1 MENKFIAK
9 CTSLNEYGQGVVNYN
24 NSTFIVPNLLVNEE
38 AELIITKKTRN
49 YYLARIHR
57 LIKKS
62 NDRNEVKCNSK
73 CGGCDLIH
81 LNYNKQIEFKNEL
94 FKELFKE
101 YKVNNI
107 IESDDN
113 YYYRNKVIYAIE
125 YKNNN
130 IYYGLYEEDTHKVIN
145 SSSCLVNHKM
155 SNELM
160 LIIKDYLLNNNIN
173 SVKYVLFRFN
183 SFNEVLVGLITNN
196 ELINKEEL
204 IDELKDKVKSLV
216 INYND
221 FTTNKVLGD
230 NNKIIYGDNIIKEK
244 IGDYYFNI
252 SLNSFFQI
260 NYNQMIKLYDLVK
273 ESNLINKEDII
284 LDAYSG
290 TSTIGI
296 YLSDKVKNVISVE
309 YNNSSYLNA
318 LENVKM
324 NNVNNVTCINEDC
337 TKYINETNDF
347 FNVAVM
353 DPPRSGCSSSFLNAI
368 INKKVE
374 KLIYVSCNP
383 KTLKRDLNILKEY
396 YDILSITP
404 LDMFPN
410 TLHIETVVEL
420 KRKDEVEIIG
430 KQIIKEHIEAFKELA
445 K

>member
-430 KQIIKEHIEAFKELA
+430 KQIMKEHIEAFKELA